1 MKYKII
7 KITLLV
13 IAVLIIAAL
22 IFGPGIAINKLE
34 KNSKE
39 WVGRKLEI
47 GDYSLNYFTGTVEI
61 NNFVLYEADDKT
73 PFITFDTLLVN
84 TEPYRLI
91 SNQLVIEEIGLTG
104 LQTHLIKNDSVF
116 NIDDLAAFYNQ
127 STDSTETAE
136 DTPADTTSA
145 SDPLVIKVSNIHI
158 NAKELSYSD
167 IQLQHETKIVHLNL
181 VVPYIS
187 WNAGG
192 GSHAGIEFD
201 LADNGHFTINFDLN
215 PNSRDFHTDIN
226 IDGLNLETYKVY
238 AEQQL
243 NISALQGIFST
254 NLDIDGTLDSI
265 EKTLVSGE
273 MKLNDFAIHDL
284 NKQKLIEVGQL
295 TVGIAK
301 IDNFNKQFVIDS
313 VHISKPFIDFELL
326 AEGTNFSNFVKQ
338 EPDSLGNINMVE
350 TRNDTVVNQDINLS
364 YVVKSFVIDNGIIE
378 FKDHTTP
385 ELFEYHLSDINMS
398 AEAISSDADWV
409 ITYLDMLLNKRGK
422 MKVELGFN
430 PMKPLDLDL
439 DYVLTNFQLSD
450 INIYSEISTGY
461 PFVYGEMFYT
471 SNTKIRDGII
481 ESENNLRINDV
492 ELGDKVQGIKSIPIK
507 FALFLLKDKNG
518 DVVLDVPVRGDL
530 NNPEINVKKLIW
542 TTFKNAIFKIVS
554 APVDFLA
561 GFARIDP
568 KDIKTIEFAYLDTTL
583 NNRVEHQLDML
594 LKLENA
600 KPGLKIEMAYFND
613 IEKEKDA
620 IALDETGKIFYQKKK
635 KDYQKEIDAFKKFI
649 KKRTKKDSVNIIS
662 DCRELTGIQ
671 VVDSLYSMYSEIRF
685 LKIDSYLRSKN
696 DSTKIVIVPLNPD
709 SPKNIESI
717 PMFEMKYSVED

>member
-1 MKYKII
+1 MKYKAI
-7 KITLLV
+7 KIFLFI
-13 IAVLIIAAL
+13 IAVLIVAIL
-22 IFGPGIAINKLE
+22 VFGPGIAINKLE

-61 NNFVLYEADDKT
+61 NNFVMYEADDKT
-73 PFITFDTLLVN
+73 PFVAFDTLLIN
-84 TEPYRLI
+84 TEPFRLF
-91 SNQLVIEEIGLTG
+91 SNELVIEEIALIG
-104 LQTHLIKNDSVF
+104 LQTNIIKNDSIF
-116 NIDDLAAFYNQ
+116 NFDDLIAFYNQ
-127 STDSTETAE
+127 PTDSIATVKKE
-136 DTPADTTSA
+136 PADTTSNN
-145 SDPLVIKVSNIHI
+145 DPMVIKVSNIHM

-167 IQLQHETKIVHLNL
+167 IQLKHETKIVHLNI

-187 WNAGG
+187 WNTDG
-192 GSHAGIEFD
+192 GSHAGIQFD
-201 LADNGHFTINFDLN
+201 LADNGHFLIDFDLN
-215 PNSRDFHTDIN
+215 PNSNDFHTDIN
-226 IDGLNLETYKVY
+226 IDDLNLETYYVY

-243 NISALQGIFST
+243 NISALQGMFST
-254 NLDIDGTLDSI
+254 NLNIDGTLDAI
-265 EKTLVSGE
+265 EKTLVSG
-273 MKLNDFAIHDL
+273 KINLNDFAVHDL
-284 NKQKLIEVGQL
+284 NNQKLLGVGQL

-301 IDNFNKQFVIDS
+301 IDNFNNRFIIDS
-313 VHISKPFIDFELL
+313 VRISNPFVDFELF
-326 AEGTNFSNFVKQ
+326 ADGTNFSNFIKQ
-338 EPDSLGNINMVE
+338 EFDSLGNINKIE
-350 TRNDTVVNQDINLS
+350 TQNDTVINQDVNLS
-364 YVVKSFVIDNGIIE
+364 YIVKSFAIDNGVIE

-439 DYVLTNFQLSD
+439 YYVLTNFQLSD
-450 INIYSEISTGY
+450 INIYSEVSTGY

-471 SNTKIRDGII
+471 SNTKIRNGII

-492 ELGDKVQGIKSIPIK
+492 ELGEKVKGIKSIPIK

-530 NNPEINVKKLIW
+530 NDPEINIKKLVW
-542 TTFKNAIFKIVS
+542 TTLKNAIFKIVS

-561 GFARIDP
+561 GFAKVDP

-594 LKLENA
+594 LKLENK

-620 IALDETGKIFYQKKK
+620 IAIDETGKIFYQKKK
-635 KDYQKEIDAFKKFI
+635 KDYKKEIDAFKKFI
-649 KKRTKKDSVNIIS
+649 KKRTQKDSMDIVS

-671 VVDSLYSMYSEIRF
+671 VVDSLYSAYSELRF

-696 DSTKIVIVPLNPD
+696 DSTTISIVPLNPD
-709 SPKNIESI
+709 SPKNIGSI
-717 PMFEMKYSVED
+717 PKFEMKYSVND